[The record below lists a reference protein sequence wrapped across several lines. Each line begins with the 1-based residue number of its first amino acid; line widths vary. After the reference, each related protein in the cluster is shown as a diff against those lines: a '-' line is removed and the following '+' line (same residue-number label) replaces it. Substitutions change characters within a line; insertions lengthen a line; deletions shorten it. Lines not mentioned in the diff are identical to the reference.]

1 MDQEWLDYIY
11 TKANSFS
18 RRVKQIRKHKLVER
32 SAVHLTSR
40 RKEILKDMVDG
51 LSVNEIAEKRQISKN
66 TVKTHV
72 KNIYSDL
79 GAMNRSDAVRIAI
92 KGGII

>member
-1 MDQEWLDYIY
+1 MDLTWLDVIY

-18 RRVKQIRKHKLVER
+18 RRVKQHRRQRIIER
-32 SAVHLTSR
+32 SPVQLTAR
-40 RKEILKDMVDG
+40 RREILRDIVDG
-51 LSVNEIAEKRQISKN
+51 LSVNEIAEKREISKN

-92 KGGII
+92 KGGIV